1 MLSEAWKL
9 ACSIMT
15 MIYFKFSEKEQ
26 FEDIHVVYVPSKLK
40 PLSPAIQVI
49 EWKLEKFMPRCYEQ
63 IVYR

>member
-1 MLSEAWKL
+1 
-9 ACSIMT
+9 MT

-63 IVYR
+63 ILYR